1 MACSNCTKAKSIIV
15 CGNFLLI
22 QIGLVAGTQYTI
34 YLKNVTLDIIYKQ
47 SATVDLTG
55 KLYFDFDLFDSDIY
69 MSEHT
74 FEMWVTLK
82 NDGIDNHITL
92 TYVGETATCLEI
104 NFVNVWDE
112 NDEPVT
118 PYNIQYIELV

>member
-1 MACSNCTKAKSIIV
+1 MACSSCAKAKSIIV

-22 QIGLVAGTQYTI
+22 QIGLTPGTQYTI
-34 YLKNVTLDIIYKQ
+34 YLKNLTLNIIYSQ
-47 SATVDLTG
+47 SAVVDLSG
-55 KLYFDFDLFDSDIY
+55 KLYFDFDEFDADIY
-69 MSEHT
+69 MSEHS

-82 NDGIDNHITL
+82 NDGIDNNIIL
-92 TYVGETATCLEI
+92 TYVQDTTTCLEI